1 MQIRRKTNLFNIYKD
16 NKFCAPQFITFS
28 NYAESMTGNHL
39 STNTKM
45 FPSGFICM
53 NIPKLNDSTS
63 INTEDFYKK
72 CLVAHYENKLAFL
85 RDYITDQDTEN
96 LKIGSLR
103 PLDYL
108 IRSIKDFDSSSTI
121 VHIGDIVEQN
131 YNGIYSDML
140 LTINVPENEYSYKII
155 EDSKWSSNK
164 PIDYNTYVG
173 NKILY
178 GWCEY
183 EKLEEHRDATPKY
196 VGPSKFDSTNVIL
209 DDSTYYYIGTKYESI
224 NISTISPST
233 VTPTSTVI
241 TTNPNP
247 LKFNVIVPLFNIYN
261 IDENVSNSNNGITS
275 YESNNNIDLSI
286 CDNANYIPYG
296 VWFAGINNYVTL
308 NRNTNIDTSDI
319 VQPSWSLVLS
329 SQFSAFPYSRNYS
342 TNSISNNSQSEK
354 VDTKYIDVYHNTFA
368 SVLTEQANLID
379 LLNKQNTEISYIRN
393 EITTL
398 KRMIIN
404 K

>member
-1 MQIRRKTNLFNIYKD
+1 MQVRRKTNLFNIYKD

-63 INTEDFYKK
+63 INNTEEFYKD
-72 CLVAHYENKLAFL
+72 CLVAHYENKLSFL
-85 RDYITDQDTEN
+85 RDYITDIETKNHKLEE
-96 LKIGSLR
+96 LR

-108 IRSIKDFDSSSTI
+108 LRSIKDFDSTASIT
-121 VHIGDIVEQN
+121 HIGDIVEQN

-140 LTINVPENEYSYKII
+140 LTINVPENEYTYTII
-155 EDSKWSSNK
+155 NNTNT
-164 PIDYNTYVG
+164 PIPSVNYHTYVG
-173 NKILY
+173 KTNNKLY
-178 GWCEY
+178 GWY
-183 EKLEEHRDATPKY
+183 KVEKEGDNISY
-196 VGPSKFDSTNVIL
+196 IYNGPYKKIFDNTDIVL
-209 DDSTYYYIGTKYESI
+209 DDSGNYYIGNAYS
-224 NISTISPST
+224 NIQI
-233 VTPTSTVI
+233 TST
-241 TTNPNP
+241 TSNSTNP
-247 LKFNVIVPLFNIYN
+247 LTFNVIVPLFNIYN
-261 IDENVSNSNNGITS
+261 INENVSNSNNGITS
-275 YESNNNIDLSI
+275 YEKNNNIDLTI
-286 CDNANYIPYG
+286 CNNANYIPYG
-296 VWFAGINNYVTL
+296 VWFSGINSYVTL

-342 TNSISNNSQSEK
+342 TNSIFNNNQSEK

-393 EITTL
+393 EITAL

>member
-1 MQIRRKTNLFNIYKD
+1 MQVRRKTNLFNIYKD

-53 NIPKLNDSTS
+53 NIPKLNDST
-63 INTEDFYKK
+63 NTESFYKD
-72 CLVAHYENKLAFL
+72 CLITHYENKLAFL
-85 RDYITDQDTEN
+85 RDYITDIETKNHELDE
-96 LKIGSLR
+96 LR

-108 IRSIKDFDSSSTI
+108 LRSIKDFDSTASI
-121 VHIGDIVEQN
+121 IHIGDIVEQN

-140 LTINVPENEYSYKII
+140 LTINVPQEEYTYTII
-155 EDSKWSSNK
+155 NNTNT
-164 PIDYNTYVG
+164 PIPSVNYHTYVG
-173 NKILY
+173 ETNNKLY
-178 GWCEY
+178 GWYNVKKEGDNISY
-183 EKLEEHRDATPKY
+183 IY
-196 VGPSKFDSTNVIL
+196 NGPYKKIFDNTDIVL
-209 DDSTYYYIGTKYESI
+209 DDSGNYYIGNSYS
-224 NISTISPST
+224 NIQI
-233 VTPTSTVI
+233 TST
-241 TTNPNP
+241 TSNSTNPLN
-247 LKFNVIVPLFNIYN
+247 FNVIVPLFNIYN
-261 IDENVSNSNNGITS
+261 IDETVSNSNNGITS
-275 YESNNNIDLSI
+275 YEKNNNIDLSI
-286 CDNANYIPYG
+286 CNNANYIPYG
-296 VWFAGINNYVTL
+296 VWFSGINSYVTL
-308 NRNTNIDTSDI
+308 NRNTNTDTSDI

-393 EITTL
+393 EITIL
-398 KRMIIN
+398 KGMIIN

>member
-53 NIPKLNDSTS
+53 NIPKLNDST
-63 INTEDFYKK
+63 NTESFYKD
-72 CLVAHYENKLAFL
+72 CLITHYENKLAFL
-85 RDYITDQDTEN
+85 RDYITDIETKNHELDE
-96 LKIGSLR
+96 LR

-108 IRSIKDFDSSSTI
+108 LRSIKDFDSTASI
-121 VHIGDIVEQN
+121 IHIGDIVEQN

-140 LTINVPENEYSYKII
+140 LTINVPQEEYTYTII
-155 EDSKWSSNK
+155 NNTNT
-164 PIDYNTYVG
+164 PIPSVNYHTYVG
-173 NKILY
+173 ETNNKLY
-178 GWCEY
+178 GWYNVKKEGDNISY
-183 EKLEEHRDATPKY
+183 IY
-196 VGPSKFDSTNVIL
+196 NGPYKKIFDNTDIVL
-209 DDSTYYYIGTKYESI
+209 DDSGNYYIGNSYS
-224 NISTISPST
+224 NIQI
-233 VTPTSTVI
+233 TST
-241 TTNPNP
+241 TSNSTNPLN
-247 LKFNVIVPLFNIYN
+247 FNVIVPLFNIYN
-261 IDENVSNSNNGITS
+261 IDETVSNSNNGITS
-275 YESNNNIDLSI
+275 YEKNNNIDLSI
-286 CDNANYIPYG
+286 CNNANYIPYG
-296 VWFAGINNYVTL
+296 VWFSGINSYVTL

-342 TNSISNNSQSEK
+342 TNSIFNNNQSEK

-393 EITTL
+393 EITIL
-398 KRMIIN
+398 KGMIIN

>member
-53 NIPKLNDSTS
+53 NIPKLNDST
-63 INTEDFYKK
+63 NTESFYKD
-72 CLVAHYENKLAFL
+72 CLITHYENKLAFL
-85 RDYITDQDTEN
+85 RDYITDIETKNHELDE
-96 LKIGSLR
+96 LR

-108 IRSIKDFDSSSTI
+108 LRSIKDFDSTASI
-121 VHIGDIVEQN
+121 IHIGDIVEQN

-140 LTINVPENEYSYKII
+140 LTINVPQEEYTYTII
-155 EDSKWSSNK
+155 NNTNT
-164 PIDYNTYVG
+164 PIPSVNYHTYVG
-173 NKILY
+173 ETNNKLY
-178 GWCEY
+178 GWYNVKKEGDNISY
-183 EKLEEHRDATPKY
+183 IY
-196 VGPSKFDSTNVIL
+196 NGPYKKIFDNTDIVL
-209 DDSTYYYIGTKYESI
+209 DDSGNYYIGNAYS
-224 NISTISPST
+224 NIQI
-233 VTPTSTVI
+233 TST
-241 TTNPNP
+241 TSNSTNPLN
-247 LKFNVIVPLFNIYN
+247 FNVIVPLFNIYN
-261 IDENVSNSNNGITS
+261 IDKTVSNSNNGITS
-275 YESNNNIDLSI
+275 YEKNNNIDLSI
-286 CDNANYIPYG
+286 CNNANYIPYG
-296 VWFAGINNYVTL
+296 VWFSGINSYVTL

-342 TNSISNNSQSEK
+342 TNSIFNNNQSEK

-393 EITTL
+393 EITAL

>member
-1 MQIRRKTNLFNIYKD
+1 MQIRRKTNIFNIYKD

-63 INTEDFYKK
+63 TNTEEFYKK

-85 RDYITDQDTEN
+85 RDYITDVETKNHKLEE
-96 LKIGSLR
+96 LR

-108 IRSIKDFDSSSTI
+108 LRSIKDFDSTASIT
-121 VHIGDIVEQN
+121 HIGDIVEQN

-140 LTINVPENEYSYKII
+140 LTINVPQEEYTYTII
-155 EDSKWSSNK
+155 NNTNTSIPSVN
-164 PIDYNTYVG
+164 YHTYVG
-173 NKILY
+173 ETNNKLY
-178 GWCEY
+178 GWY
-183 EKLEEHRDATPKY
+183 NIEKESDNISY
-196 VGPSKFDSTNVIL
+196 IYNGPYKKIFDNTDIVL

-233 VTPTSTVI
+233 VTSTSTVI

-261 IDENVSNSNNGITS
+261 IDETVSNSNNGITS
-275 YESNNNIDLSI
+275 YENNNNIDLSI
-286 CDNANYIPYG
+286 CDNEYYIPYG
-296 VWFAGINNYVTL
+296 VWFSGINSYVTL
-308 NRNTNIDTSDI
+308 NRNTNTDTSDI

-329 SQFSAFPYSRNYS
+329 SQFSAFPYSRNYT
-342 TNSISNNSQSEK
+342 TNAISNNNIINN
-354 VDTKYIDVYHNTFA
+354 DTKYIDVYHNTFA

-393 EITTL
+393 EITAL
-398 KRMIIN
+398 KGMII

>member
-1 MQIRRKTNLFNIYKD
+1 MQIRRKTNIFNIYKD

-63 INTEDFYKK
+63 INNTEEFYKD
-72 CLVAHYENKLAFL
+72 CLVAHYENKLSFL
-85 RDYITDQDTEN
+85 RDYITDIETKNHKLDE
-96 LKIGSLR
+96 LR

-108 IRSIKDFDSSSTI
+108 LRSIKDFDSTASIT
-121 VHIGDIVEQN
+121 HIGDIVEQN

-140 LTINVPENEYSYKII
+140 LTINVPENEYTYTII
-155 EDSKWSSNK
+155 NNTNT
-164 PIDYNTYVG
+164 PIPSVNYHTYVG
-173 NKILY
+173 ETNNKLY
-178 GWCEY
+178 GWY
-183 EKLEEHRDATPKY
+183 KVEKESDNISY
-196 VGPSKFDSTNVIL
+196 IYNGPYKKIFDSTNIVL
-209 DDSTYYYIGTKYESI
+209 DDSSNYYIGNAYS
-224 NISTISPST
+224 NIQI
-233 VTPTSTVI
+233 TST
-241 TTNPNP
+241 TSNSTNP

-261 IDENVSNSNNGITS
+261 IDETVSNSNNGITS
-275 YESNNNIDLSI
+275 YEKNNNIDLSI
-286 CDNANYIPYG
+286 CNNAKYIPYG
-296 VWFAGINNYVTL
+296 VWFSGINSYVTL

-393 EITTL
+393 EITAL

>member
-1 MQIRRKTNLFNIYKD
+1 MQVRRKTNLFNIYKD

-53 NIPKLNDSTS
+53 NIPKLNDST
-63 INTEDFYKK
+63 NTESFYKD
-72 CLVAHYENKLAFL
+72 CLITHYENKLAFL
-85 RDYITDQDTEN
+85 RDYITDIETKNHELDE
-96 LKIGSLR
+96 LR

-108 IRSIKDFDSSSTI
+108 LRSIKDFDSTASI
-121 VHIGDIVEQN
+121 IHIGDIVEQN

-140 LTINVPENEYSYKII
+140 LTINVPQEEYTYTII
-155 EDSKWSSNK
+155 NNTNT
-164 PIDYNTYVG
+164 PIPSVNYHTYVG
-173 NKILY
+173 ETNNKLY
-178 GWCEY
+178 GWY
-183 EKLEEHRDATPKY
+183 KVEKECDNISY
-196 VGPSKFDSTNVIL
+196 IYNGPYKKIFDNTDIVL
-209 DDSTYYYIGTKYESI
+209 DDSGNYYIGNAYS
-224 NISTISPST
+224 NIQI
-233 VTPTSTVI
+233 TST
-241 TTNPNP
+241 TSNSTNPLN
-247 LKFNVIVPLFNIYN
+247 FNVIVPLFNIYN
-261 IDENVSNSNNGITS
+261 IDETVSNSNNGITS
-275 YESNNNIDLSI
+275 YEKNNNIDLSI
-286 CDNANYIPYG
+286 CNNANYIPYG
-296 VWFAGINNYVTL
+296 VWFSGINSYVTL
-308 NRNTNIDTSDI
+308 NRNTNTDTSDI

-393 EITTL
+393 EITAL
-398 KRMIIN
+398 KGMIVN